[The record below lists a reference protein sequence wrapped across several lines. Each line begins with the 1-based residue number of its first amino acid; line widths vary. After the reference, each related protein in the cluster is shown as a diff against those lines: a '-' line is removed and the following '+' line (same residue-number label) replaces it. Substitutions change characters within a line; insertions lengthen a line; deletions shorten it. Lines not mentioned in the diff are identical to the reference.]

1 MIKAVQYTDDL
12 RVENIINAGFKDA
25 EIVYDE
31 DVAKESSKDF
41 CISKNI
47 NILSVRMKADDLA
60 ADDCSGRL
68 EGLTGKYSFS
78 FLTIETVNSKITL
91 PELYDFFL
99 QKEMME
105 TISRLQLKVCI
116 EIGLDIGADKC
127 IRNSYSDTNRLMD
140 MTVRLND
147 KYSRKSHGADVAKNN
162 CKEHGIKRAKCDSNH
177 DYFGI
182 AFNTGLANLLKLN
195 IAGRIGELG
204 DKLWLLYVNDNDGFH
219 DLKQMPYTF
228 IAGRGALTTDWRKIV
243 ISLIETGFDGPIIFD
258 TKGLFETIPV
268 GIQEANLKLLY
279 DIASSWENNI
289 SFEKKLADAAETGK
303 EIILFG
309 AGIRT
314 EIFMK
319 LFGERYTPSFIAD
332 NNAKR
337 WGEEFCGISIQ
348 SPSHILDLNKDKR
361 LVIICNMYFYEIGKQ
376 LDGMGVEHIL
386 FEDAYFPQAEAE
398 AIA

>member
-68 EGLTGKYSFS
+68 EGLTGKYRFS

-99 QKEMME
+99 QKEIME
-105 TISRLQLKVCI
+105 TIKKLQLKVCI
-116 EIGLDIGADKC
+116 EIGLDIEADKC
-127 IRNSYSDTNRLMD
+127 VRNSYSDTNRLMD
-140 MTVRLND
+140 VTQKLND
-147 KYSRKSHGADVAKNN
+147 EYSRQSHGVKGA
-162 CKEHGIKRAKCDSNH
+162 ICDRNH

-182 AFNTGLANLLKLN
+182 ALNTGLANLLKLN
-195 IAGRIGELG
+195 VAGRIEELG

-279 DIASSWENNI
+279 DIAASWENNI

-398 AIA
+398 VIA

>member
-1 MIKAVQYTDDL
+1 MIKAVQYTDNL

-41 CISKNI
+41 CISENI
-47 NILSVRMKADDLA
+47 NILSVRMKADDLT
-60 ADDCSGRL
+60 ADALGSRL
-68 EGLTGKYSFS
+68 EGLNGKYRFS

-91 PELYDFFL
+91 RELYDFFL
-99 QKEMME
+99 QKEIME
-105 TISRLQLKVCI
+105 TIKKLQLKVCI
-116 EIGLDIGADKC
+116 EIGLDIEADKC
-127 IRNSYSDTNRLMD
+127 VRNSYSDTNRLMD
-140 MTVRLND
+140 VTQKLND
-147 KYSRKSHGADVAKNN
+147 EYSRQSHGV
-162 CKEHGIKRAKCDSNH
+162 KRAKCDSNH

-279 DIASSWENNI
+279 DIAASWENNI

-398 AIA
+398 VIA